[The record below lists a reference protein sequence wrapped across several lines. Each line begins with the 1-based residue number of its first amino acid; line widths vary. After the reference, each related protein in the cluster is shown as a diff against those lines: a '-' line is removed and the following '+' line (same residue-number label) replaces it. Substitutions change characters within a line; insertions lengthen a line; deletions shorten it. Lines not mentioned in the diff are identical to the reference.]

1 MATLATRELQIAKGH
16 QGVLLVHFKNIS
28 TPNLPKIFA
37 YQFAYQFFVSSSRAS
52 GSAAGLKP
60 GGRVRCLALSHAWVC
75 PLRSQDHGPRHF
87 LAPSSS
93 AQDLALQQKLAKAY
107 ANLGLRQLSNGELDG
122 TKASLPVLFRQNPG
136 WLAGSD
142 VTEPWKGTCSEAVN
156 SSPR

>member
-75 PLRSQDHGPRHF
+75 RLLSQDHGPRHF

-93 AQDLALQQKLAKAY
+93 AQDLALQPNFAKAY

>member
-1 MATLATRELQIAKGH
+1 MATLATRELQIAKGY

-37 YQFAYQFFVSSSRAS
+37 HQFADQFFVSSSRAS

-75 PLRSQDHGPRHF
+75 RLLSQDHGPRHF

-93 AQDLALQQKLAKAY
+93 ALALALQPNIAKAY

-122 TKASLPVLFRQNPG
+122 TQASLPTLFRQNPG
-136 WLAGSD
+136 SMAGSD
-142 VTEPWKGTCSEAVN
+142 VTEPWEGTRSEAVD

>member
-1 MATLATRELQIAKGH
+1 MAILATRDLQIAKGH
-16 QGVLLVHFKNIS
+16 QGVLLVHFKNIR

-37 YQFAYQFFVSSSRAS
+37 YQFAYQFSVSSSRAS

-60 GGRVRCLALSHAWVC
+60 GGRVRCLALSNAGVC
-75 PLRSQDHGPRHF
+75 SLLSQDHGPRHC

-93 AQDLALQQKLAKAY
+93 AQALALQPNIAKAY

-122 TKASLPVLFRQNPG
+122 TQASLPTLFRQNPG
-136 WLAGSD
+136 SMAGSD
-142 VTEPWKGTCSEAVN
+142 VTEPWEGTRSEAVD